1 MNSFAAI
8 VGMFVLFVLIALE
21 FYIKNNENKE

>member
-8 VGMFVLFVLIALE
+8 VGMFALFVLIVLE